1 MNNDVAV
8 EDIFNH
14 WDLPRDGQTFFAKDN
29 HESLSLFLDMS
40 SNATYVL
47 LPAPY
52 MDLLVKWEKETTC
65 IQLAPMTPE
74 NTAGGFIGTVNSVEI
89 FSDVYADP
97 KRSYVRG
104 APIIF
109 GQWGGKFSRQLEYQR
124 TPYYAAKVD
133 CAKYCVVKGDQWSE
147 LLFKSASRPEHILI
161 PARLVPEFNEAMNN
175 EVWEMRREPDIE
187 KHFNGHLGWYKSIP
201 VYTDSFMHRRMI
213 DHTDQIAVYYKWQ
226 MAQPPKPQDV

>member
-1 MNNDVAV
+1 MNKDVAV

-29 HESLSLFLDMS
+29 LESLALFLDMS

-52 MDLLVKWEKETTC
+52 MDLLVKWEKETAC

-74 NTAGGFIGTVNSVEI
+74 NLEGGFIGTVNSVEI

-109 GQWGGKFSRQLEYQR
+109 GQWGGQFSRQLEYQR
-124 TPYYAAKVD
+124 TPYYR
-133 CAKYCVVKGDQWSE
+133 AKYDRTSYFPVTGEQWDE
-147 LLFKSASRPEHILI
+147 KLFNIVHGRPEHILI
-161 PARLVPEFNEAMNN
+161 PARLVPKFNEAMNS
-175 EVWEMRREPDIE
+175 EVWEMRREQDIE
-187 KHFNGHLGWYKSIP
+187 KHFNGHLGWYNGIP

-213 DHTDQIAVYYKWQ
+213 NPNDLIEIHYPWK
-226 MAQPPKPQDV
+226 MGQPKQDV